1 MYPFPSFSLPAPTS
15 SLQIEEVQ
23 KMAHN
28 KAREQEARAL
38 RQQGMHLPASSRTRD
53 PRDPRARAD
62 ARTLTHCN
70 DWNANVRIA
79 GGYNFANAAAAATVP
94 RTFEF
99 TSP

>member
-38 RQQGMHLPASSRTRD
+38 RQQGVHLPASSRTRD
-53 PRDPRARAD
+53 LRDPRARVD
-62 ARTLTHCN
+62 ARTLTYCN
-70 DWNANVRIA
+70 EWNANVRIA
-79 GGYNFANAAAAATVP
+79 GGYNFANATVP
-94 RTFEF
+94 QTFEF